1 MIQNP
6 KEKKIPLLF
15 VHIPKAAGSTIKH
28 YFKCFDKSA
37 IAHRT
42 RHYSLRNIKVKIYDK
57 HVLHQCIA
65 FEDYFKFAIFRNPWD
80 KMLSTYNYFIE
91 YAVKA
96 GNEYWIKIKE
106 KKYNFKDWV
115 LHLHEEVGIENTIK
129 KYNYFNYIKLNG
141 RVGVDYIINFY
152 NLNEDFEL
160 IKKISNKT
168 ECLSIIKKAS
178 NGKNIHSKKHE
189 FFKTYYDDKTIELV
203 EKIHAKDIE
212 LFNFSFENYEYA
224 DLEKFYNLEKIK
236 NILQE
241 IESIK

>member
-28 YFKCFDKSA
+28 YFNCFGKSA

-96 GNEYWIKIKE
+96 GNEYWIEIKK

-129 KYNYFNYIKLNG
+129 KYNYFNYIKLDG

-160 IKKISNKT
+160 IKKINKT
-168 ECLSIIKKAS
+168 TENLETKIRSRE
-178 NGKNIHSKKHE
+178 HE
-189 FFKTYYDDKTIELV
+189 FFKNYYDDKTVELV
-203 EKIHAKDIE
+203 GEIHKRDIKM
-212 LFNFSFENYEYA
+212 FKFSFDDYKYA

-236 NILQE
+236 NIL
-241 IESIK
+241 

>member
-6 KEKKIPLLF
+6 KKKKIPLLF

-28 YFKCFDKSA
+28 YFNCFGKSTYA
-37 IAHRT
+37 NKT
-42 RHYSLRNIKVKIYDK
+42 RHYRLEDIKLKIYDK
-57 HVLHQCIA
+57 HVSYQCIA

-96 GNEYWIKIKE
+96 GNEYWIEIKK

-129 KYNYFNYIKLNG
+129 KYNYFNYIKLDG

-160 IKKISNKT
+160 IKKINKT
-168 ECLSIIKKAS
+168 TENLETKIRSRE
-178 NGKNIHSKKHE
+178 HE

-212 LFNFSFENYEYA
+212 MFKFSFDNYKHA
-224 DLEKFYNLEKIK
+224 DLEKFYNLKKIK

>member
-28 YFKCFDKSA
+28 YFNCFGKSA

-96 GNEYWIKIKE
+96 GNEYWIEIKK

-129 KYNYFNYIKLNG
+129 KYNYFNY
-141 RVGVDYIINFY
+141 NF
-152 NLNEDFEL
+152 
-160 IKKISNKT
+160 
-168 ECLSIIKKAS
+168 
-178 NGKNIHSKKHE
+178 
-189 FFKTYYDDKTIELV
+189 
-203 EKIHAKDIE
+203 
-212 LFNFSFENYEYA
+212 
-224 DLEKFYNLEKIK
+224 
-236 NILQE
+236 
-241 IESIK
+241 